1 MVVNAD
7 KGEEE
12 IYSFSYWTTMFVMII
27 SSFLGITAYMI
38 YQKISHNAYF
48 AGIIGTVIGF
58 LLLFGLINLRKYM
71 GDKDIFE
78 YNIFLFGNIF
88 GNIVNIFL
96 VCVVFFIAT
105 IFFETIAQ
113 FVNSNYLI
121 ETSVNYIKVLLLS
134 PIAFAASKKIS
145 TISKISQGIFIATL
159 FFFSIS
165 YIGIFGQFDIK
176 RIFPVMSC
184 GIDEALKCGIIYACT
199 GLFSMFLLTCIPNS
213 KIHSDNKNVLKM
225 VLVYLFA
232 NIIIVLIMLAVVLI
246 LGEELILIYKFP
258 EYLTLQEFSIF
269 SIIERVENILAL
281 QFILFN
287 FLTLTIMVYFIY
299 NYIKRIIKGLA
310 PKLSKEV
317 LNKNYLEISITI
329 GICLVIWI
337 FTNCFYKSSL
347 FLTYII
353 KNYYIYI
360 TLGGVILPM
369 FIILFFGILK
379 NMKNKKQNIAN

>member
-58 LLLFGLINLRKYM
+58 LFLFGLINLRKYM

-96 VCVVFFIAT
+96 VCVV
-105 IFFETIAQ
+105 

-165 YIGIFGQFDIK
+165 YIGLFGQFDIK

-184 GIDEALKCGIIYACT
+184 GIAEVLKCGIIYACT

-232 NIIIVLIMLAVVLI
+232 NILIILIMLAVVLI

-299 NYIKRIIKGLA
+299 NYIKKIIKSLSSN
-310 PKLSKEV
+310 LSKRV

-329 GICLVIWI
+329 GICLAIWI
-337 FTNCFYKSSL
+337 FTNYFYKSSL

>member
-1 MVVNAD
+1 MVVSVD

-12 IYSFSYWTTMFVMII
+12 IYSFSYWTTMFVMIV
-27 SSFLGITAYMI
+27 SSFLGLTAYMI

-48 AGIIGTVIGF
+48 SGIVGTIIGF
-58 LLLFGLINLRKYM
+58 LFLFGLINLRRYM
-71 GDKDIFE
+71 GNKDIFE
-78 YNIFLFGNIF
+78 YNTFVFGKVLGNI
-88 GNIVNIFL
+88 INIFL

-105 IFFETIAQ
+105 IFFETISQ

-159 FFFSIS
+159 FFFAIS
-165 YIGIFGQFDIK
+165 YIGVFGQFDIK

-184 GIDEALKCGIIYACT
+184 GIDGVLKYGITYACT

-213 KIHSDNKNVLKM
+213 KIHDDNKTVLKM

-232 NIIIVLIMLAVVLI
+232 NVLVTLIMFAVVLT
-246 LGEELILIYKFP
+246 LGEELVAIYKFP

-347 FLTYII
+347 FLTQII

>member
-1 MVVNAD
+1 MVVSVD

-12 IYSFSYWTTMFVMII
+12 IYSFSYWTTMFVMIV
-27 SSFLGITAYMI
+27 SSFLGLTAYMI

-48 AGIIGTVIGF
+48 SGIVGTIIGF
-58 LLLFGLINLRKYM
+58 LFLFGLINLRRYM
-71 GDKDIFE
+71 GNKDIFE
-78 YNIFLFGNIF
+78 YNTFVFGKVLGNI
-88 GNIVNIFL
+88 INIFL

-105 IFFETIAQ
+105 IFFETISQ

-159 FFFSIS
+159 FFFAIS
-165 YIGIFGQFDIK
+165 YIGVFGQFDIK

-184 GIDEALKCGIIYACT
+184 GIDGVLKCGITYACT

-213 KIHSDNKNVLKM
+213 KIHDDNKTMLKM

-232 NIIIVLIMLAVVLI
+232 NVLVTLIMFAVVLT
-246 LGEELILIYKFP
+246 LGEELVAIYKFP

-269 SIIERVENILAL
+269 SIIKRVENILAL

-347 FLTYII
+347 FLTQII